1 MFLLNR
7 WYSLY
12 TRTRFEQIIAR
23 LLVEKG
29 YESFVPMYKTRRG
42 QDNSFKIRELP
53 LFPSYVFFK
62 MVQPNVPLVIT
73 TPGVIRIVGTG
84 KVPLPIEDNE
94 IAALQIIMRS
104 DANRH
109 PWPFVQTGCTVQI
122 ESGPL
127 CGLRG
132 VVCRIQNIDRLIVSV
147 SLLRRSVAVQIDRDA
162 VRVVSAG
169 SLEAAAVGSGI
180 GSDLALRSNDFHS
193 WA

>member
-12 TRTRFEQIIAR
+12 TRARFEQIIAR

-29 YESFVPMYKTRRG
+29 YESFVPMCKTRRS
-42 QDNSFKIRELP
+42 QDNSIKIRELP

-104 DANRH
+104 VANRH

-132 VVCRIQNIDRLIVSV
+132 VVCRIRNTDRLIVSV
-147 SLLRRSVAVQIDRDA
+147 TLLRRSVAVQIDRDA
-162 VRVVSAG
+162 VRIVSAG
-169 SLEAAAVGSGI
+169 PLAAAAADSGI
-180 GSDLALRSNDFHS
+180 GSDLALCSNDFHNG
-193 WA
+193 A